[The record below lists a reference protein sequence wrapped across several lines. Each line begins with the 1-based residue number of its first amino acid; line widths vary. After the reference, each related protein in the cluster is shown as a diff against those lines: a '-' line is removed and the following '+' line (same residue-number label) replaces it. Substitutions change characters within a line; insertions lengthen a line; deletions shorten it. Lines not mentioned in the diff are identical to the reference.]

1 MKVILTET
9 VDKLGIVG
17 TEVKVARGY
26 ARNYLLPKK
35 LAVLSTEA
43 NKLLL
48 ERKRKEYEIKVAQL
62 KENALKL
69 AGLLAE
75 VNLEIKAKVSEEGR
89 LYGSVSG
96 RLVIEKLAELGFEI
110 ERSMIRM
117 DEPIKELGQ
126 YKVPIHIMGDIKT
139 KIGITVSAQE

>member
-9 VDKLGIVG
+9 VDTLGIVG

-48 ERKRKEYEIKVAQL
+48 ERKRKEYDLKAAQL

-69 AGLLAE
+69 AELLTE
-75 VNLEIKAKVSEEGR
+75 VNLEIKAKVSDEGR
-89 LYGSVSG
+89 LYGSVSR
-96 RLVIEKLAELGFEI
+96 RLVVEKLAELGFVV
-110 ERSMIRM
+110 ERSMVRLE
-117 DEPIKELGQ
+117 DSIKEPGE
-126 YKVPIHIMGDIKT
+126 YKVPIQLMADVKT
-139 KIGITVSAQE
+139 KILVTVVAEE

>member
-1 MKVILTET
+1 MKVILIET

-35 LAVLSTEA
+35 LAVLSSEA

-89 LYGSVSG
+89 LYGSVSR
-96 RLVIEKLAELGFEI
+96 RLVVEKLAELGFEI
-110 ERSMIRM
+110 ERSMVRM
-117 DEPIKELGQ
+117 DDPIKEVGQ
-126 YKVPIHIMGDIKT
+126 YQVPVHIMGDIKT
-139 KIGITVSAQE
+139 KISVTVSAQE